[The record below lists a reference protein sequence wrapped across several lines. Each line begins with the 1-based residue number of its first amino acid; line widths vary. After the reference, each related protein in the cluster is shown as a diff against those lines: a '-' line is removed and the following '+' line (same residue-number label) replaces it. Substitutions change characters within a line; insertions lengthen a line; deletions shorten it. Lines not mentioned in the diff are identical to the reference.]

1 MKARIN
7 LLSTLLLQAI
17 WPLTGMSQSVADIQ
31 KKFPGEQAV
40 VLNHSLHYH
49 ITLKDNQPQV
59 QSEEDQQLMFLS
71 SDAGARLSQYSF
83 YHGSFDTILQY
94 TAFTKTAEGKKI
106 KVTDFKTSHSQ
117 SEGVFYDDVQETS
130 FDFPGIAAGAVGT
143 LDISTLEKDPHML
156 TPFYFFRGIPVLHAL
171 LKITFPSTVSV
182 KYLLKGIDSAKV
194 SVSEDHRHGETTYT
208 FQAEDLAAERAYE
221 DAPGSRWYTTH
232 VIFYIEKYL
241 DPSGKPISYMA
252 NPGDLYKIYRGYLS
266 SINNQIGTDLHHLV
280 DSLCKGVA
288 TPREKAQRIYSW
300 VQQNIR
306 YIAFEQGMEGFIPRD
321 ANLVCNRRF
330 GDCKDMSSILTT
342 MLKLAGVDAYYTW
355 IGTRKL
361 PYTYTETP
369 LPLVDNHM
377 ISTIRLGQE
386 YIFLDATDPACAF
399 GMPSVGIQDKQ
410 AMLAI
415 DDTAYKLLQVPIPA
429 AGLSRVT
436 DTTFLE
442 LTDQS
447 LKGRVALDLTGYY
460 SMGFLDMLSY
470 LQDKDKEKR
479 MSAMFH
485 RGSNKF
491 QLDSFS
497 IGDLTDKAHIRLSG
511 QFTLRDYAKHIGSD
525 WYLNMNLFKFYEHE
539 EIDYPKRRMPIE
551 FDFYNQRKYVVVLK
565 IPKGY
570 HISYMPAGK
579 TFHNKVWG
587 FDMSYEKKDNA
598 LVFSQE
604 FDNDRLLLNADQF
617 SDWNKVLENLFP
629 LYKESISL
637 TQD

>member
-7 LLSTLLLQAI
+7 IVSALLMPAI
-17 WPLTGMSQSVADIQ
+17 WPFMGLSQSVADMQ
-31 KKFPGEQAV
+31 KKYPGEQAV

-49 ITLKDNQPQV
+49 ITLKDDRPQV
-59 QSEEDQQLMFLS
+59 QSEENQQLMYLS

-94 TAFTKTAEGKKI
+94 AAFTKTAEGKKI

-117 SEGVFYDDVQETS
+117 SEGVFYDDVQETT

-156 TPFYFFRGIPVLHAL
+156 SAFHFFRGIPVYHAL
-171 LKITFPSTVSV
+171 LKITFPSTMTV
-182 KYLLKGIDSAKV
+182 KYILKGIDSAKI
-194 SVSEDHRHGETTYT
+194 SFSEDHRHGETTYS
-208 FQAEDLAAERAYE
+208 FQADDLPAERAYE
-221 DAPGSRWYTTH
+221 DAPSSRWYTTH
-232 VIFYIEKYL
+232 VIFYIEKYS
-241 DPSGKPISYMA
+241 DQSGKSISYMA
-252 NPGDLYKIYRGYLS
+252 SPADLYKIYRGYLS
-266 SINNQIGTDLHHLV
+266 SINNQIGPDLHHIV
-280 DSLCKGVA
+280 DSLCKGVT
-288 TPREKAQRIYSW
+288 TPRDKAQRIYSW
-300 VQQNIR
+300 VQQNIK

-321 ANLVCNRRF
+321 ANLVCSRRF

-377 ISTIRLGQE
+377 ISTIRLGQQ

-399 GMPSVGIQDKQ
+399 GMPSEGIQDKQ

-415 DDTAYKLLQVPIPA
+415 DDTAYKLIQVPIPA
-429 AGLSRVT
+429 ADVNRLT

-442 LTDQS
+442 LTDEGI
-447 LKGRVALDLTGYY
+447 KGRIILDLRGYY
-460 SMGFLDMLSY
+460 SMGFLDMLTFSEEKD
-470 LQDKDKEKR
+470 QDKR
-479 MSAMFH
+479 LRSMFH

-491 QLDSFS
+491 QLDSFH
-497 IGDLTDKAHIRLSG
+497 IGDLTDKSHIRLSG
-511 QFTLRDYAKHIGSD
+511 QFTLRDYAKHIAGD

-551 FDFYNQRKYVVVLK
+551 FDFYNQRKYVIVLK

-570 HISYMPAGK
+570 HISYTPVGK
-579 TFHNKVWG
+579 TYHNKVWG
-587 FDMSYEKKDNA
+587 FDMSYERKGDV
-598 LVFSQE
+598 LVFTQE
-604 FDNDRLLLNADQF
+604 FDNDHLLLTSDQF
-617 SDWNKVLENLFP
+617 SEWNKVLENLFP